1 MFVVLLSFSKSL
13 AHVAKVYDQTKCL
26 LLNAEPCMVKP
37 TIIDMNPVE
46 LKYDPF
52 MISLNKCT
60 AKSNVWSLEICLP
73 NETKDI
79 NFKAWIM
86 LNQWQ
91 NIFHVIV
98 NANSIV
104 KHVIQI
110 KNGIIKHVNM
120 NVKII
125 VSSKKVIAGI
135 PAPVF
140 VRIVSIKKLLLIL
153 Q

>member
-1 MFVVLLSFSKSL
+1 M
-13 AHVAKVYDQTKCL
+13 
-26 LLNAEPCMVKP
+26 
-37 TIIDMNPVE
+37 
-46 LKYDPF
+46 
-52 MISLNKCT
+52 
-60 AKSNVWSLEICLP
+60 
-73 NETKDI
+73 
-79 NFKAWIM
+79 
-86 LNQWQ
+86 
-91 NIFHVIV
+91 IV

-140 VRIVSIKKLLLIL
+140 VRKVSIKKLLLIL